1 MSYTAPVKDMLFA
14 IEHLARIDQ
23 VAQIPGFEAGAAQAV
38 PLQRIAEPEDH
49 TGHYVLLAS
58 RENAGLTTANII
70 HSDGGWEIRS
80 AGPTRSRKA

>member
-1 MSYTAPVKDMLFA
+1 MSPEKKGCAD
-14 IEHLARIDQ
+14 LA
-23 VAQIPGFEAGAAQAV
+23 AGRV
-38 PLQRIAEPEDH
+38 RFIGEPLQRIAEPEDH
-49 TGHYVLLAS
+49 AGHYVLLAS